1 MSDSTN
7 SNIYQ
12 SHMKTQGRTDL
23 PAVVSATQNDGK
35 TDFYSAS
42 GIKGS
47 KDHSMLSAPLGGLI
61 RCVLRYPY
69 VMLFLMIGLA
79 VGAGLYTQENLK
91 FKNRRLDLI
100 NPKSEW
106 NQYWLE
112 YIAKFGSEDDL
123 IIVVEGETPEK
134 IITAVN
140 ETAEKIEA
148 KQDLF
153 HSLFYKFD
161 DTALLSKALYFAS
174 DEELEDLNLFLKSHA
189 EVFQGKWDTVA
200 IDHILPQTVMPLTA
214 AQEHIPPRMVSN
226 LRQALD
232 RMILSLESALGKE
245 YQFVSPFPEIDI
257 TKGRQTDR
265 MPTVNAPSTSDMST
279 SQGVSGVSMHGM
291 SGMPGTSGTS
301 GMPGIQSMQNMRD
314 MQGMHGWDALQQYQ
328 STQNIQNTQNTRTY
342 QNHEDYQSYQNNE
355 VSYRENYP
363 TSAFRLD
370 AHATP
375 FPGMDSSRQNLYV
388 ANYPNSGNSGM
399 AGSPVRMNP
408 YDNVQGI
415 QGLPAPDTGGLVVAP
430 VNPYYAAN
438 VTDMEISAV
447 QENSGVS
454 QNEQY
459 TQNVTRIQN
468 VTPVTY
474 HEQITRTVTGNKSG
488 NMAGPVSSPFDVQN
502 STQNT
507 VSDGSQNVPV
517 VQNVPVTQEA
527 VTGNVSENA
536 TVGELLQNG
545 GEAHSE
551 NPAPDMTAIL
561 GQDAHI
567 HYTWLTPNKTAVMMV
582 KMVEEENEEFARGT
596 AGIDAI
602 RGIIH
607 DVQEG
612 NPGVK
617 VSLTGL
623 PVMENDEMRSSQD
636 SMGIATWLSIA
647 GVALLYIFFFREL
660 RHPILAIF
668 ALFIGIGWSVA
679 YIMLFIGHLN
689 ILSISFAVILVGLG
703 IDFSIHY
710 TSRYLQCRNEGDD
723 TFNALVRAATE
734 IGPGILTGALTTA
747 AAFYMAGLTEF
758 TGIAELGIIAGGG
771 VLCCCMAALT
781 ALPVMIY
788 LSDRNRPMSK
798 IPKPRDPVF
807 FHVPPKVVFALSMI
821 AVIAAACGLPK
832 LYYDYNLLNL
842 QPEGLESVEVEMRL
856 INESKQSVWY
866 ALSMS
871 DDEEVLRKRIAE
883 FSALPSV
890 ERVEQLVTLIPA
902 AENPLVRRIHE
913 VLTKTPT
920 GVNQRPYLTKEDAK
934 KLYQCLEMARRCFAG
949 KEEFTGYLARIEAL
963 QKQLLGM
970 KLTDYFDR
978 MTQYQEALAL
988 DLLAKL
994 NTLEKISSPEPP
1006 SLNDLPQPYVDRM
1019 YAKDGTFLLKIYGK
1033 GDLWDMDNLETFV
1046 REVRSVDPKAT
1057 GNPLQTYECSL
1068 QMKKGYQD
1076 AAVYALIMVVALLL
1090 LDLRSICD
1098 TFLALFPVQL
1108 GLLSMFGIMGFL
1120 GIPLNAAN
1128 LIVLPLVLGIGIDDG
1143 VHIIHDFRKFYQG
1156 KGVYR
1161 ITPSTSM
1168 SVILTSLT
1176 TILSFGT
1183 LMLAQHRGLQSL
1195 GLVLVIGTTCCW
1207 LSSLLILPAIL
1218 NLFFSKKRQIPQSAD
1233 PVAPTDCDLYPDF
1246 GNRGGFSQDSYSVSQ
1261 QNSYSASRQDSYSDS
1276 RQNFRQ
1282 EMNPNSYQGL
1292 RPHLATDLGSDTELG
1307 IDSGTV
1313 LETASV
1319 SLSETVSE
1327 VISHPGHQEVSHEI
1341 SHEIIR
1347 ETGRENYRE
1356 ISREVIPMNSV
1367 LEADYENYGG
1377 RCATC
1382 YTRNE
1387 NGEIINSQGRAA

>member
-1 MSDSTN
+1 MSDSN
-7 SNIYQ
+7 SN
-12 SHMKTQGRTDL
+12 MKK
-23 PAVVSATQNDGK
+23 V
-35 TDFYSAS
+35 
-42 GIKGS
+42 S

-61 RCVLRYPY
+61 RCVLKYPY

-140 ETAEKIEA
+140 ETAREIEG
-148 KQDLF
+148 KPELF

-174 DEELEDLNLFLKSHA
+174 DEELQDLNLFLKSHA

-200 IDHILPQTVMPLTA
+200 IDHILPQAVMPLTS
-214 AQEHIPPRMVSN
+214 AQEHIPPRMVTN

-232 RMILSLESALGKE
+232 RMILSLENALGTE
-245 YQFVSPFPEIDI
+245 YQFVSPFPEIDL

-265 MPTVNAPSTSDMST
+265 IPSVNAPSTSE
-279 SQGVSGVSMHGM
+279 
-291 SGMPGTSGTS
+291 
-301 GMPGIQSMQNMRD
+301 MQNM
-314 MQGMHGWDALQQYQ
+314 QGWNALQQL
-328 STQNIQNTQNTRTY
+328 QNQP
-342 QNHEDYQSYQNNE
+342 NHE
-355 VSYRENYP
+355 VSYRDNFSENYP
-363 TSAFRLD
+363 ISAFRLD
-370 AHATP
+370 SHATA
-375 FPGMDSSRQNLYV
+375 FSGYYSSQNLYV
-388 ANYPNSGNSGM
+388 ANYPNSGN
-399 AGSPVRMNP
+399 RNP
-408 YDNVQGI
+408 YENAYEF
-415 QGLPAPDTGGLVVAP
+415 QGLPAPDTAGLMVAP

-438 VTDMEISAV
+438 VTDVEISAV
-447 QENSGVS
+447 QENQSV
-454 QNEQY
+454 QN
-459 TQNVTRIQN
+459 IA
-468 VTPVTY
+468 PVTY
-474 HEQITRTVTGNKSG
+474 HESVTETKTEMESVSQVPSPVT
-488 NMAGPVSSPFDVQN
+488 PVSPAISPFNV
-502 STQNT
+502 STPT
-507 VSDGSQNVPV
+507 PS
-517 VQNVPVTQEA
+517 TTTEE
-527 VTGNVSENA
+527 VSENG
-536 TVGELLQNG
+536 TVGELFQNG
-545 GEAHSE
+545 GEAYSE
-551 NPAPDMTAIL
+551 SPAPDMNAIL
-561 GQDAHI
+561 GQDSHI

-582 KMVEEENEEFARGT
+582 KMVEEENEDFARGT

-602 RGIIH
+602 REIIH
-607 DVQEG
+607 NVQEG

-660 RHPILAIF
+660 RHPILAII

-723 TFNALVRAATE
+723 TYHALVRAATE
-734 IGPGILTGALTTA
+734 IGPGIMTGALTTA
-747 AAFYMAGLTEF
+747 AAFFMAGLTEF

-781 ALPVMIY
+781 ALPILIY

-807 FHVPPKVVFALSMI
+807 FHVPPVVVFTLSII
-821 AVIAAACGLPK
+821 AVGVATCGLPK

-902 AENPLVRRIHE
+902 SENPLVRQIHE

-920 GVNQRPYLTKEDAK
+920 GVEQRPYLTKEDAK
-934 KLYQCLEMARRCFAG
+934 KLYQCLELARRCFAG

-978 MTQYQEALAL
+978 MTQYQEALAY

-1006 SLNDLPQPYVDRM
+1006 SLSDLPQPYVDRM

-1076 AAVYALIMVVALLL
+1076 AAVYALIMVVALLM
-1090 LDLRSICD
+1090 LDLRSVRD

-1108 GLLSMFGIMGFL
+1108 GLMSTFGIMGLL
-1120 GIPLNAAN
+1120 GVPLNAAN

-1207 LSSLLILPAIL
+1207 LSSLLILPAVL
-1218 NLFFSKKRQIPQSAD
+1218 NLFFSKKNRVPQVTEPA
-1233 PVAPTDCDLYPDF
+1233 VPTDCDLHPNF
-1246 GNRGGFSQDSYSVSQ
+1246 GNQGYE
-1261 QNSYSASRQDSYSDS
+1261 QNTQ
-1276 RQNFRQ
+1276 
-1282 EMNPNSYQGL
+1282 
-1292 RPHLATDLGSDTELG
+1292 PHLAVGLSRDLEPE
-1307 IDSGTV
+1307 V
-1313 LETASV
+1313 EPETTLNLPPRPV
-1319 SLSETVSE
+1319 Y
-1327 VISHPGHQEVSHEI
+1327 QEI
-1341 SHEIIR
+1341 S
-1347 ETGRENYRE
+1347 RE
-1356 ISREVIPMNSV
+1356 IPREVIPMNLA
-1367 LEADYENYGG
+1367 LEADYENLGT

-1387 NGEIINSQGRAA
+1387 NGEIVNSQGRAA

>member
-12 SHMKTQGRTDL
+12 SPMKIQGRTDL
-23 PAVVSATQNDGK
+23 PQVVSATQNGGK
-35 TDFYSAS
+35 AD
-42 GIKGS
+42 S

-69 VMLFLMIGLA
+69 IMLFLMIGLA

-148 KQDLF
+148 KSNLF

-174 DEELEDLNLFLKSHA
+174 DEELQDLNLFLESHA

-214 AQEHIPPRMVSN
+214 AQEHIPPRMASN

-232 RMILSLESALGKE
+232 RMILSLENALGTE
-245 YQFVSPFPEIDI
+245 YQFVSPFPEIDL
-257 TKGRQTDR
+257 TKGRRTDR
-265 MPTVNAPSTSDMST
+265 MPTVNTPS
-279 SQGVSGVSMHGM
+279 
-291 SGMPGTSGTS
+291 
-301 GMPGIQSMQNMRD
+301 
-314 MQGMHGWDALQQYQ
+314 A
-328 STQNIQNTQNTRTY
+328 STQNIRNLQGWNTLQPFQNTQN
-342 QNHEDYQSYQNNE
+342 NEVDYQQGFS
-355 VSYRENYP
+355 ENYSV
-363 TSAFRLD
+363 SAFRLD
-370 AHATP
+370 SHATA
-375 FPGMDSSRQNLYV
+375 FSGTDYSNQNLYV
-388 ANYPNSGNSGM
+388 ANYPNSGNRGI
-399 AGSPVRMNP
+399 AGNQVRMNP

-415 QGLPAPDTGGLVVAP
+415 QGLHASDTEGLIVAP
-430 VNPYYAAN
+430 TNPYYAAN

-447 QENSGVS
+447 QESTGR
-454 QNEQY
+454 
-459 TQNVTRIQN
+459 TQNIQGIQR
-468 VTPVTY
+468 TP
-474 HEQITRTVTGNKSG
+474 I
-488 NMAGPVSSPFDVQN
+488 
-502 STQNT
+502 
-507 VSDGSQNVPV
+507 
-517 VQNVPVTQEA
+517 VQNVA
-527 VTGNVSENA
+527 TGNVSGNT
-536 TVGELLQNG
+536 TVGELLQNDG
-545 GEAHSE
+545 VAQSE
-551 NPAPDMTAIL
+551 NPAPDMNAIL
-561 GQDAHI
+561 GQDSHI
-567 HYTWLTPNKTAVMMV
+567 HYTWLAPNKTAVMMV
-582 KMVEEENEEFARGT
+582 KMVEEENEDFARGT
-596 AGIDAI
+596 VGIDAI

-607 DVQEG
+607 DVQEQ

-636 SMGIATWLSIA
+636 SMGIATWLSVA

-660 RHPILAIF
+660 RHPILAII

-723 TFNALVRAATE
+723 TYHALVRAATE

-781 ALPVMIY
+781 ALPIMIY
-788 LSDRNRPMSK
+788 LSDRNRPMTK

-807 FHVPPKVVFALSMI
+807 FHLPPALVFTLSII
-821 AVIAAACGLPK
+821 AVGAAAYGLPK

-890 ERVEQLVTLIPA
+890 ERVEQLVTLIPV
-902 AENPLVRRIHE
+902 AENPLVRQIHDA
-913 VLTKTPT
+913 LTKTPT
-920 GVNQRPYLTKEDAK
+920 SVNQRPYLTKEDAK
-934 KLYQCLEMARRCFAG
+934 KLYQCLELARRCFAG
-949 KEEFTGYLARIEAL
+949 KEEFAGYLARIEAL

-970 KLTDYFDR
+970 KLTDYFSR
-978 MTQYQEALAL
+978 MTQYQESLAY

-1033 GDLWDMDNLETFV
+1033 GDLWDMDNLETFA

-1076 AAVYALIMVVALLL
+1076 AAVYALIMVVTLLM
-1090 LDLRSICD
+1090 LDLRSVRD

-1108 GLLSMFGIMGFL
+1108 GLMSTFGIMGLL

-1207 LSSLLILPAIL
+1207 LSSLLILPAVL
-1218 NLFFSKKRQIPQSAD
+1218 NLFFSKKRRAPKIAESAT
-1233 PVAPTDCDLYPDF
+1233 PTDCDLHP
-1246 GNRGGFSQDSYSVSQ
+1246 
-1261 QNSYSASRQDSYSDS
+1261 
-1276 RQNFRQ
+1276 NFRNQ
-1282 EMNPNSYQGL
+1282 KEYTQGL
-1292 RPHLATDLGSDTELG
+1292 RSDLTVALSPTSESQKNSAPASDWT
-1307 IDSGTV
+1307 SCP
-1313 LETASV
+1313 AY
-1319 SLSETVSE
+1319 
-1327 VISHPGHQEVSHEI
+1327 QEE
-1341 SHEIIR
+1341 
-1347 ETGRENYRE
+1347 
-1356 ISREVIPMNSV
+1356 SRRNVIPISSV
-1367 LEADYENYGG
+1367 IEVDIENLGG
-1377 RCATC
+1377 RCAMC

-1387 NGEIINSQGRAA
+1387 NGEIINLQGRAA